1 MDNYSHEVTYHKHKD
16 LNYDIMKDEVI
27 KTIITILLC
36 GFLVICLTGCS
47 KSEELEK
54 PYIGEEATTEIA
66 TDKKIELSIK
76 EGTLTDVG
84 ATIVLTNNSDEEY
97 AYGEPYSIQIKKDG
111 TWHVINV
118 QRIFQTPMFHL
129 KNGETTEIEL
139 KWDANYG
146 KLESGTYR
154 IIKNIGYECEK
165 DKFEYFSIAVEF
177 NIDD

>member
-1 MDNYSHEVTYHKHKD
+1 M
-16 LNYDIMKDEVI
+16 YD
-27 KTIITILLC
+27 TILKTNVICRNGGFMKKGLKITLIILV
-36 GFLVICLTGCS
+36 FLVIGLTGCN
-47 KSEELEK
+47 KK
-54 PYIGEEATTEIA
+54 QDDFIGEESTTEIV
-66 TDKKIELSIK
+66 TDSDVSLSIK
-76 EGTLTDVG
+76 DGTLTNTG
-84 ATIVLTNNSDEEY
+84 ATIVLTNKSNKEY
-97 AYGEPYSIQIKKDG
+97 VYGEPYSIQIKKDG